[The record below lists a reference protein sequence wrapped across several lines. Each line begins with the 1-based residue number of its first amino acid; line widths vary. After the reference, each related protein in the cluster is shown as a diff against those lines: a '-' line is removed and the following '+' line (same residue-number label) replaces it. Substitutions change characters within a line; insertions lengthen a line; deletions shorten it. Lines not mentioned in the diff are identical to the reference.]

1 VNLERVNV
9 ISNSGQSHLLTWGV
23 SDILGKNADLPFPLI
38 IVSGFGGVIQEDSYA
53 GEHLIQETGLNSSF
67 CFPVFYFLLGW
78 ACSRNGP

>member
-38 IVSGFGGVIQEDSYA
+38 IVSGFGGCYSRRFVCWRTFDSRD
-53 GEHLIQETGLNSSF
+53 GLEFVFLFSGF
-67 CFPVFYFLLGW
+67 LFPFGLGLF
-78 ACSRNGP
+78 S